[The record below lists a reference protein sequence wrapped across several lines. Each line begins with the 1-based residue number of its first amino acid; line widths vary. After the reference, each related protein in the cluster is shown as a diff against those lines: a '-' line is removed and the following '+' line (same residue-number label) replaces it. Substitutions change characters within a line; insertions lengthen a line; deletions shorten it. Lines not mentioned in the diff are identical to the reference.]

1 MIIESVF
8 LPGLRGEAPLQCG
21 RQLGSLFDTHSRM
34 MRMMVPGRSGGRRG
48 PVRDGGLKDFER
60 LSDQDRGQGCGVRV
74 GDETRGADGERWF
87 ENEGLVLEEVLGGSQ
102 FGESGEEHDLILNN
116 RQVESEEGDDVCTQ
130 RVLRDLL
137 NLLVKVLN
145 CDGTVLLRPQVE

>member
-1 MIIESVF
+1 M
-8 LPGLRGEAPLQCG
+8 
-21 RQLGSLFDTHSRM
+21 
-34 MRMMVPGRSGGRRG
+34 
-48 PVRDGGLKDFER
+48 
-60 LSDQDRGQGCGVRV
+60 RV
-74 GDETRGADGERWF
+74 GDETRRGGDGERWI
-87 ENEGLVLEEVLGGSQ
+87 ENERLVLEEVLRGSQ

-145 CDGTVLLRPQVE
+145 CDGTVLLSPGVE